1 LLMLEKIEQLA
12 GSNNEEYKDLKKA
25 IDEYQS

>member
-12 GSNNEEYKDLKKA
+12 GSNNEEYMDLKKA
-25 IDEYQS
+25 IEEY